1 MQQSSGVA
9 RRNKFNMASRVVAGK
24 SRFAGGESAPSTPLK
39 PTPPKGPPPP
49 VAPQIPAEGQLTEE
63 HSGEKGLDEGMELF
77 RELLRFMPTANVHT
91 YFNGINKEWN
101 KELILT
107 DTDILQAHRREA
119 QAPDPPPREEM
130 PVPEISKQFNEH
142 FGPSITRFGKGQP
155 KAAPLSQLQ
164 SAGVAR
170 PIKTSTGT
178 KVGLGMASRVVPE
191 KSRFAG
197 GESALS
203 TPLKPTPPK
212 GPPPP
217 VAPQIPAEGQLTEEH
232 SGEKGL
238 DEGMELFRELL
249 RFMPTANVH
258 TYFNGINKE
267 WNKELILTDTDILQA
282 HRREAQAPDPP
293 PREEM
298 PVPQAHHPQAEA
310 RSIETFSAQWNLN
323 ITRVKYFFYQ
333 LASDEQQYVMS
344 NFRHTSTGQLPEA
357 ALRQYIRAF
366 KEGQPLGPSQVTSSN
381 ATRTPLAG
389 LKISLGAKGHSSTR
403 AWLKSTTTSSATQQ
417 PLKHILPASKEDS
430 VGKQP
435 KLTPKAATG
444 PPAST
449 LMSTPQLPISKP
461 RQPSK
466 PKPGAKATKPCEKD
480 SLGKRRRLTIEA
492 PAGPPPSSLRSTPQ
506 LPVSKPRQPSKP
518 QLGAKSTKPCEN
530 DSVGKQG
537 ELTPKSPGGPPPSAL
552 RIKPQH
558 PRSTSRPS
566 ATFHANRSPHMS
578 DTLHRAQSK

>member
-77 RELLRFMPTANVHT
+77 RELLRFMPTANFHT
-91 YFNGINKEWN
+91 YFHDINKEWD

-107 DTDILQAHRREA
+107 DTEILQAHRREA

-130 PVPEISKQFNEH
+130 PVPEISKQFNDH

-178 KVGLGMASRVVPE
+178 KVGLGMASRVVAE

-212 GPPPP
+212 GPPPRGR
-217 VAPQIPAEGQLTEEH
+217 AI
-232 SGEKGL
+232 K
-238 DEGMELFRELL
+238 
-249 RFMPTANVH
+249 
-258 TYFNGINKE
+258 I
-267 WNKELILTDTDILQA
+267 
-282 HRREAQAPDPP
+282 
-293 PREEM
+293 
-298 PVPQAHHPQAEA
+298 
-310 RSIETFSAQWNLN
+310 FSAQWNLK
-323 ITRVKYFFYQ
+323 ITRVKHFFYQ
-333 LASDEQQYVMS
+333 LTSDEQQYVMS

-357 ALRQYIRAF
+357 ALGQYIRAF
-366 KEGQPLGPSQVTSSN
+366 KKGQPLGPSQVTSSN

-430 VGKQP
+430 VGKRP
-435 KLTPKAATG
+435 KLTLKAPAG
-444 PPAST
+444 PPPST

-466 PKPGAKATKPCEKD
+466 PKPGAKATKPHEKD
-480 SLGKRRRLTIEA
+480 SLGKQRRLTLKA

-518 QLGAKSTKPCEN
+518 QLGAKFFKPCEN
-530 DSVGKQG
+530 NSVGNQG
-537 ELTPKSPGGPPPSAL
+537 ELTPKPPAGPPPSAL

-558 PRSTSRPS
+558 PLSTSRPS
-566 ATFHANRSPHMS
+566 APFHADRSPHMS